1 MDSKRTEKRV
11 KTRDFTLI
19 ELLVVIAII
28 AILAGMLLP
37 ALNSARNK
45 AKDISCRNNLKTLGT
60 LMKMYTTDFK
70 NYYPQYPGT
79 NTDKHC
85 WTFQLG
91 YYYLNLNFNP
101 TTGALNTGAKT
112 RTFHCPAGKLSS
124 ATESIYR
131 NAPRGYAMNGHV
143 SGVPQS
149 LRNGN
154 EKGYELYMYRDVP
167 WRKNNDMLVLVEF
180 WGDANTKNETFI
192 GGSQNNFEYLTYA
205 HGQRVADR
213 HNGKINYL
221 MKNGAVQ
228 QTGRMHNGSIHDL
241 GLDAIWAL
249 RSDGYMTGR
258 GVISYA
264 NMR

>member
-1 MDSKRTEKRV
+1 MKQRSVEMEKSRV
-11 KTRDFTLI
+11 FTLI

-101 TTGALNTGAKT
+101 TTGALNTGAK
-112 RTFHCPAGKLSS
+112 PALSI
-124 ATESIYR
+124 ARRENCHPQR
-131 NAPRGYAMNGHV
+131 NR
-143 SGVPQS
+143 
-149 LRNGN
+149 
-154 EKGYELYMYRDVP
+154 
-167 WRKNNDMLVLVEF
+167 
-180 WGDANTKNETFI
+180 FI
-192 GGSQNNFEYLTYA
+192 E
-205 HGQRVADR
+205 
-213 HNGKINYL
+213 
-221 MKNGAVQ
+221 
-228 QTGRMHNGSIHDL
+228 
-241 GLDAIWAL
+241 
-249 RSDGYMTGR
+249 
-258 GVISYA
+258 
-264 NMR
+264 MRRAGMR